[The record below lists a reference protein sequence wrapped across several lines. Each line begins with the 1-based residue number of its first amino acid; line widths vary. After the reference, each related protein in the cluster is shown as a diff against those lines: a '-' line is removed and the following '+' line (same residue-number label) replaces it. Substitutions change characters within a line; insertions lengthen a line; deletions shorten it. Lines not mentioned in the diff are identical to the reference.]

1 MQDACP
7 SEGVVNFRRWEREI
21 ELQKVHGLTP
31 SEATLYAFREA
42 GLTVSEIAEMSGWT
56 VQAVKNAISIAKR
69 KINGERQMELYILR
83 QGQANDPDGLK
94 GNITDVLAEFCKRTT
109 DMQVDYL
116 THITRI
122 HNIDSRCPGDIEW
135 MNSNVFRYV
144 SLVGTRSKHS
154 SSDRAD
160 SLFNVYKEKMETQ
173 GIQTPMM
180 GVAVLRYW
188 LDRYMIT
195 YDIGG
200 N

>member
-1 MQDACP
+1 MNHEFFEALSLLEKEKGIP
-7 SEGVVNFRRWEREI
+7 AEYLI
-21 ELQKVHGLTP
+21 EKIQ
-31 SEATLYAFREA
+31 
-42 GLTVSEIAEMSGWT
+42 
-56 VQAVKNAISIAKR
+56 NAISIAKR

-195 YDIGG
+195 YDMGG